1 VGIGFF
7 IWDAY
12 QNNNVSEVIL
22 ALVYIGVVGLILDK
36 MMVWLQNKILPAEQK

>member
-1 VGIGFF
+1 IGFF